1 MPDPIIV
8 APSVLAANFLKLG
21 EDIASVQQAGADWL
35 HLDVMDGTFVPPMSF
50 GAKIIHAIHQ
60 CTSLPLDVHLMTRR
74 PEQHF
79 STFVDAGASAVTFH
93 LEACVHMHRSLQQ
106 LRDMKVLA
114 GLSIVPSTPVSA
126 VVEVLEM
133 VDIFLVMT
141 VNPGYGGQKI
151 IPSCID
157 KVHQLAEL
165 RKKHN
170 LSYKISVDGGITV
183 DNAPALVKAGADILV
198 AGTAIF
204 QSDDRKKVIEKLHN
218 A

>member
-1 MPDPIIV
+1 MSSPIIV

-50 GAKIIHAIHQ
+50 GAEIIHTIHQ
-60 CTSLPLDVHLMTRR
+60 CTSLPLDVHLMMQR
-74 PEQHF
+74 PDQHF
-79 STFVDAGASAVTFH
+79 RTFVDAGVSAVTFH
-93 LEACVHMHRSLQQ
+93 LEACVHVHRFLQQ
-106 LRDMKVLA
+106 LRDMKVMA

-133 VDIFLVMT
+133 VDILLVMT

-151 IPSCID
+151 ISSCID
-157 KVHQLAEL
+157 KVRQLAEL

-170 LSYKISVDGGITV
+170 LSYKISVDGGVTV
-183 DNAPALVKAGADILV
+183 DNAPVLVKAGADILV